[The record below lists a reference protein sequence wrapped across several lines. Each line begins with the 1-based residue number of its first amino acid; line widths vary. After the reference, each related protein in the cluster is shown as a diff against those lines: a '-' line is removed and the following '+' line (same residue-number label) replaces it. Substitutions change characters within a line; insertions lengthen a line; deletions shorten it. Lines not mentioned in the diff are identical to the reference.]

1 MLERRTRTRETTTKD
16 GYKVRRAAYSAAA
29 EHSHKLQCSLF
40 GKTYEPVPEIRKRLD
55 CALNYAH
62 SKQNETRD
70 RRDQQRGAQR
80 WTWMT

>member
-55 CALNYAH
+55 SHLTTHTINKMKH
-62 SKQNETRD
+62 EIDEINKEERND
-70 RRDQQRGAQR
+70 GHG
-80 WTWMT
+80 

>member
-55 CALNYAH
+55 SHLTTHTVNKMKH
-62 SKQNETRD
+62 EIDEINKEERKD
-70 RRDQQRGAQR
+70 GHG
-80 WTWMT
+80 

>member
-16 GYKVRRAAYSAAA
+16 GYKIRRAAYSAAA

-55 CALNYAH
+55 SHLTTHTINKMKH
-62 SKQNETRD
+62 EIDEINKEERND
-70 RRDQQRGAQR
+70 GHG
-80 WTWMT
+80 

>member
-1 MLERRTRTRETTTKD
+1 MLEHRPRSNPTRKTQD

-55 CALNYAH
+55 SHLTTHTVNKMKH
-62 SKQNETRD
+62 EIDEINKEERKD
-70 RRDQQRGAQR
+70 GHG
-80 WTWMT
+80 

>member
-55 CALNYAH
+55 SHLTTHTVNKMKH
-62 SKQNETRD
+62 EIDEINKEERND
-70 RRDQQRGAQR
+70 GHG
-80 WTWMT
+80 

>member
-16 GYKVRRAAYSAAA
+16 GYKIRRAAYSAAA

-55 CALNYAH
+55 SHLTTHTVNKMKH
-62 SKQNETRD
+62 EIDEINKEERKD
-70 RRDQQRGAQR
+70 GHG
-80 WTWMT
+80 

>member
-1 MLERRTRTRETTTKD
+1 MLEQRTRTRETTTKD

-55 CALNYAH
+55 SHLTTHTVNKMKH
-62 SKQNETRD
+62 EIDEINKEERND
-70 RRDQQRGAQR
+70 GHG
-80 WTWMT
+80 

>member
-1 MLERRTRTRETTTKD
+1 MLERRTRTRETTTND

-55 CALNYAH
+55 SHLTTHTVNKMKH
-62 SKQNETRD
+62 EIDEINKEERKD
-70 RRDQQRGAQR
+70 VHG
-80 WTWMT
+80 

>member
-55 CALNYAH
+55 AH
-62 SKQNETRD
+62 LTTHTVNKMKHEIDEINKEESND
-70 RRDQQRGAQR
+70 GHG
-80 WTWMT
+80 

>member
-55 CALNYAH
+55 SHLTTHTINKMKH
-62 SKQNETRD
+62 EIDEINKEERKD
-70 RRDQQRGAQR
+70 GHG
-80 WTWMT
+80 

>member
-1 MLERRTRTRETTTKD
+1 MLEQRTRTRETTTKD

-55 CALNYAH
+55 SHLTTHTVNKMKH
-62 SKQNETRD
+62 EIDEINKEERKD
-70 RRDQQRGAQR
+70 GHG
-80 WTWMT
+80 